1 MIQSVQTSEMSSEN
15 EKWKTT
21 GTPGPRRFPGAGPGA
36 PDAVANL
43 GAEFLES
50 AHRHADQP
58 AFISDDR
65 TVTYRDLQE
74 MTVDYALTLA
84 ESFDWSPGSCVAL
97 QLENTPEYIAAFYG
111 ILIAGGVVVPLP
123 TGQTEAWVN
132 HVLQATQ
139 SRWIV
144 DRDGLHSCLQRLSIR
159 RTPSYDNSALLS
171 RKGLAAIF
179 FTSGSSGAPKGVM
192 LSHVNLLSNAVSI
205 QQSLP
210 IETTDRTLALLP
222 FCHAFGNSVLQSHLL
237 CGAALVV
244 AGSTAFPE
252 TLLDAMRTHAVTSF
266 SGVPQLHLL
275 IFRGSAISSA
285 TLPALRYATVAGGAL
300 RSDQITEFASRIAPA
315 KFFVMYGQ
323 TEATARLSCLP
334 AEELPTRCGSIGKGI
349 PGVTLQVVDEKGRNV
364 APGSQG
370 EIRAH
375 GRNLML
381 GYWND
386 AKSTEE
392 ILRDGWL
399 YTGDLATV
407 DEDGFIYP
415 QGRKSQLLKIAG
427 YRIHPAEIEAAITKV
442 IDTIDA
448 IVVPFESVDGSQRLA
463 MFVIP
468 LRTDRVPDM
477 HDIRRCC
484 MHHLARF
491 QRPDYISLL
500 EHAPLTPS
508 LKVDRQ
514 ELSRWATEAVR
525 QRSRSDLLET
535 VTG

>member
-1 MIQSVQTSEMSSEN
+1 MIQTIPPFDVAIQK
-15 EKWKTT
+15 KWRLT
-21 GTPGPRRFPGAGPGA
+21 GTPRSAQFQIALPGAA
-36 PDAVANL
+36 EAAENL

-50 AHRHADQP
+50 AHRYADRP

-65 TVTYRDLQE
+65 TLTYRELQA
-74 MTVDYALTLA
+74 MAVDYAVTLA

-123 TGQTEAWVN
+123 PGQTEAWVD
-132 HVLQATQ
+132 HVLQTTH
-139 SRWIV
+139 SCWIV
-144 DRDGLHSCLQRLSIR
+144 DRNGLRSCLQRLSSR
-159 RTPSYDNSALLS
+159 RRPSCHDPAS
-171 RKGLAAIF
+171 RSPQGLAAIF

-192 LSHVNLLSNAVSI
+192 LSHANLLANAVSI

-210 IETTDRTLALLP
+210 IEPTDRTLALLP
-222 FCHAFGNSVLQSHLL
+222 FCHAFGNSVLHSHLL
-237 CGAALVV
+237 CGAALIV
-244 AGSTAFPE
+244 AGSTTFPE
-252 TLLDAMRTHAVTSF
+252 TVLEAMRTHAVTSF
-266 SGVPQLHLL
+266 SGVPQLHQL
-275 IFRGSAISSA
+275 IFRGSTISSA
-285 TLPALRYATVAGGAL
+285 TLPALRYVTVAGGAL
-300 RSDQITEFASRIAPA
+300 RPDQITEFASRIAPA

-334 AEELPTRCGSIGKGI
+334 PEELHSRCGSIGKGI
-349 PGVTLQVVDEKGRNV
+349 PGVTLQVVDETGCKV
-364 APGSQG
+364 TPGSQG
-370 EIRAH
+370 EIRAQ

-386 AKSTEE
+386 SKSTRE

-427 YRIHPAEIEAAITKV
+427 YRLHPAEIEAAITKAINTV
-442 IDTIDA
+442 EA
-448 IVVPFESVDGSQRLA
+448 IVVPYETVDGLQKLA
-463 MFVIP
+463 LFAIP
-468 LRTDRVPDM
+468 LRTDSVPDLKAL
-477 HDIRRCC
+477 RSCC
-484 MHHLARF
+484 MQNLARF
-491 QRPDYISLL
+491 QRPDYISIL

-514 ELSRWATEAVR
+514 ELSRWAAKAV
-525 QRSRSDLLET
+525 QKRSRSPVLKT
-535 VTG
+535 ASS